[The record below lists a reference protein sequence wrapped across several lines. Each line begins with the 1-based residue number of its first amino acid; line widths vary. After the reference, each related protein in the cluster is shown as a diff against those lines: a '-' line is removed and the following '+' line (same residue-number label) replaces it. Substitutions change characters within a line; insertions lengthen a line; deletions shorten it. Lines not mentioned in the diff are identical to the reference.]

1 MKNIFAILSAVI
13 VFASCSDKT
22 GGWHSAP
29 ELQTAHELMQE
40 RPDSALKVLIGF
52 DFDDSTSRSVVNEYQ
67 ILVAEALY
75 KNDYQQTNAQA
86 VIDATAYYDSVFE
99 KHPKNIDLAFET
111 ARAHYYKAVGETE
124 KDDIVE
130 ACADYLKAADIME
143 DAFPEIAK
151 AAEKGMMGDYNYE
164 RTRFICLI
172 YERLGQLMLAESYC
186 EPAVENFKKSLSY
199 ARLTGNAKTE
209 ANILKHIGNAY
220 YLAEE
225 PDSAMSYYKKT
236 LVTGSEFKNI
246 CEEVIATVA
255 FLYNDDGKADSA
267 KMLLRGNMSSRNGN
281 VIIKNSLVMG
291 NIFYDE
297 CEYDSAAYYYS
308 ICFENGNEQTRM
320 SSAQRLSSIYDRKGE
335 ADRAAFYSRYATE
348 NAIKEINRSTKAKE
362 IVVFYNSYKEKKQ
375 RMETIRLTVLYS
387 VVTLIIAGVVFA
399 VRSIM
404 HRRQKVRLSAEI
416 ATSRMLIDDVNWR
429 LSVTSGK
436 LESARRKISE
446 QQDAI
451 KSKEEEIDSIQQSA
465 ASPKAEERLR
475 SFRASDICATI
486 MSRINELDAR
496 GIKLTELKPLTS
508 SELSELR
515 QAADS
520 CLNRFTSRMMK
531 KFPQLNS
538 DDITY
543 ICLYLLDI
551 SDNAIAGLMDKNG
564 NTVWYRAKKLRSILD
579 ISPKESISHTLYSFV

>member
-1 MKNIFAILSAVI
+1 MSAIV
-13 VFASCSDKT
+13 VFASCSDRA
-22 GGWHSAP
+22 GGWHPAP
-29 ELQTAHELMQE
+29 ELRTAHELMQE
-40 RPDSALKVLIGF
+40 RPDSALKVLVGF
-52 DFDDSTSRSVVNEYQ
+52 DIADSTSRSVVNEYQ

-86 VIDATAYYDSVFE
+86 VIDAAAYYDSVFE
-99 KHPKNIDLAFET
+99 KYPENSGLAFET

-124 KDDIVE
+124 DDDIVA

-143 DAFPEIAK
+143 EAFPEIAK
-151 AAEKGMMGDYNYE
+151 AARKGMMGDYNYE
-164 RTRFICLI
+164 RTRFICLVYNRI
-172 YERLGQLMLAESYC
+172 GDLMLSESFC
-186 EPAVENFKKSLSY
+186 EPAVENLKKSLSY
-199 ARLTGNAKTE
+199 ARLTGNAETE

-446 QQDAI
+446 QHDAI
-451 KSKEEEIDSIQQSA
+451 KSKEEEIDSIRQSA
-465 ASPKAEERLR
+465 AGPNTEERLR
-475 SFRASDICATI
+475 SFRASDICATV

-496 GIKLTELKPLTS
+496 EIKLTELEPLTS

-515 QAADS
+515 RAADN
-520 CLNRFTSRMMK
+520 CLNRFTGRMMK

-551 SDNAIAGLMDKNG
+551 SDNAIAGLMDKNA

-579 ISPKESISHTLYSFV
+579 ISPKESISHTLYLFI

>member
-1 MKNIFAILSAVI
+1 MKNFLAILSAVI

-40 RPDSALKVLIGF
+40 RPDSALKILIGF
-52 DFDDSTSRSVVNEYQ
+52 DIDDSTSRSVVNEYQ

-99 KHPKNIDLAFET
+99 EYPKDSDLAFET

-124 KDDIVE
+124 KDDIVA

-143 DAFPEIAK
+143 DAFPEIVK
-151 AAEKGMMGDYNYE
+151 AAEKGMMGDYDYE

-186 EPAVENFKKSLSY
+186 ELAVENFKKSLSY

-246 CEEVIATVA
+246 CEEVVATIAS
-255 FLYNDDGKADSA
+255 LYNDDGKADSA
-267 KMLLRGNMSSRNGN
+267 KMLLRGNISSKSGN
-281 VIIKNSLVMG
+281 VIINSSLVMG
-291 NIFYDE
+291 DIFYDE

-308 ICFENGNEQTRM
+308 ICFDNGNELTKM

-362 IVVFYNSYKEKKQ
+362 IVVFYDSYKEKKQ

-387 VVTLIIAGVVFA
+387 VVALIIAGVVFA

-404 HRRQKVRLSAEI
+404 HRRQKARLSAEI
-416 ATSRMLIDDVNWR
+416 AMSRMLIDDVNWQ

-446 QQDAI
+446 QHDAI
-451 KSKEEEIDSIQQSA
+451 RTKDREIETMRRST

-486 MSRINELDAR
+486 MSRINELDAK

-520 CLNRFTSRMMK
+520 CLNRFTDRITVKYSKLNIDDLNYLCLCLLGTPNSAMPMLLGKSR
-531 KFPQLNS
+531 S
-538 DDITY
+538 
-543 ICLYLLDI
+543 
-551 SDNAIAGLMDKNG
+551 
-564 NTVWYRAKKLRSILD
+564 TVWDRAKKIASIMD
-579 ISPKESISHTLYSFV
+579 IKPNETIVQVLATMI